1 MDILVSQVSPQVAER
16 RYRIALIGV
25 GHRGYNTH
33 FLSILNSP
41 SESVI
46 AVCDVHPKILETF
59 REKHPS
65 VPAYSSLA
73 DLLKDHKP
81 DFAVVAVPHK
91 FHMSVISQL
100 AAENIPALKVTLSRF
115 LTYGA

>member
-1 MDILVSQVSPQVAER
+1 MDTLVSTVSRSGAER

-33 FLSILNSP
+33 FLSLLDSP

-46 AVCDVHPKILETF
+46 AVCDVQPQMLDAF
-59 REKHPS
+59 RAKHPS
-65 VPAYSSLA
+65 VPAYSGLA

-81 DFAVVAVPHK
+81 DFAIVAVPHK
-91 FHMSVISQL
+91 YHLSVISQL
-100 AAENIPALKVTLSRF
+100 AAASIPALKVSNLLSPHP
-115 LTYGA
+115 